1 MVFRSGD
8 HILGTF
14 TNGRLDGLVQETLEF
29 CDLHNVKRDVFY
41 KGGVR
46 HGFYREFGPDGQ
58 FWTLGRFI
66 DGKKAGRHWKRV
78 DGNAFLYGVLDD
90 DNKPHGD
97 DILYFYPDLCT
108 VLRGSYLHGTLEK
121 GGQIYIY

>member
-1 MVFRSGD
+1 M
-8 HILGTF
+8 
-14 TNGRLDGLVQETLEF
+14 
-29 CDLHNVKRDVFY
+29 
-41 KGGVR
+41 R

-66 DGKKAGRHWKRV
+66 DGKKAGLHWKRV
-78 DGNAFLYGVLDD
+78 DGNAFLYGCLDD

-121 GGQIYIY
+121 GGKIYIDRSMDK